1 MRRSRKPEGE
11 YPAWVRIPH
20 LPPLDNSSVRD
31 TVIDMNTFTY
41 LLEQENLNLRIY
53 HLHTQEVPRTLI
65 NRIRKNPETC
75 TKKTLIA
82 EGRVPDYY
90 TRKYPHDIYTRLVE
104 NEFTRPDLISL
115 LHNQKLY
122 TNKQYTESMQQLF
135 DAVLTDKEKER

>member
-1 MRRSRKPEGE
+1 MHRSRKPEGE

-31 TVIDMNTFTY
+31 TVIDMDTFTY

-53 HLHTQEVPRTLI
+53 HVHTREVPRTLI
-65 NRIRKNPETC
+65 NRIRKNSETC

-104 NEFTRPDLISL
+104 NEFTRLDFISL
-115 LHNQKLY
+115 LRNQKLY
-122 TNKQYTESMQQLF
+122 TNKQYTESMQQPL
-135 DAVLTDKEKER
+135 

>member
-31 TVIDMNTFTY
+31 TVVDMDTFTY

-53 HLHTQEVPRTLI
+53 HVHTREIPRTLI
-65 NRIRKNPETC
+65 NRIHKNSETC

-82 EGRVPDYY
+82 EGKVPDYY
-90 TRKYPHDIYTRLVE
+90 TRKYPHDIYIRLVE
-104 NEFTRPDLISL
+104 NEFTRLDFICL
-115 LHNQKLY
+115 LRNQKLY

-135 DAVLTDKEKER
+135 DAVLTDKEKEL